1 MRRILAALGCRSLDD
16 AVGRSD
22 RLERVDRP
30 DAPRAHLLDLS
41 FLLADPLAGRD
52 GARRRTVERNDRPAG
67 ATLDDE
73 ILRTLEPRLAL
84 GRPFTGVYDIGNH
97 HLTTGARIAGRIAE
111 LVGEARLPPPAIH
124 LRFRGSAGQSFGAF
138 ALLGMRLELEGEAND
153 YVGKGLTGGE
163 IAIRPF
169 RETAAADAGDT
180 PVLLGNTALYGATA
194 GRLFAAGR
202 AGDRFA
208 VRNSGA
214 IAVVEGAGA
223 HCCEYMTAGVVI
235 VLGAVGRN
243 FGAGMSAGVAYVLD
257 DTERLA
263 LRCNPDSVTVRPL
276 SDSDEER
283 VTGLVREH
291 LIRTGSARARQILA
305 GWDRYRL
312 LFRTVAPL
320 AAPVVVAP
328 PSGAEVAAA
337 ATAP

>member
-1 MRRILAALGCRSLDD
+1 VRRVLAALGCPSLDD
-16 AVGRSD
+16 ALGRSD
-22 RLERVDRP
+22 LLQRVDRP
-30 DAPRAHLLDLS
+30 DAPRARLLDLS
-41 FLLADPLAGRD
+41 FLLAGPPVGRE
-52 GARRRTVERNDRPAG
+52 GSRRRTVERNDRPGSAS
-67 ATLDDE
+67 LDDE
-73 ILRTLEPRLAL
+73 ILPTLEPRVLA

-97 HLTTGARIAGRIAE
+97 HLTTGARIAGRLAA
-111 LVGEARLPPPAIH
+111 LLGDACLPPGAIR

-138 ALLGMRLELEGEAND
+138 ALAGMRLELEGEAND
-153 YVGKGLTGGE
+153 YVGKGLTGGV
-163 IAIRPF
+163 ITIRPF
-169 RETAAADAGDT
+169 RETAAADGGGA

-257 DTERLA
+257 ETERLA
-263 LRCNPDSVTVRPL
+263 LRCNPDSVAVRPL
-276 SDSDEER
+276 GDSDEER

-291 LIRTGSARARQILA
+291 LIRTGSGRARTILA

-312 LFRTVAPL
+312 LFRKVAPL
-320 AAPVVVAP
+320 AQPQAVAP
-328 PSGAEVAAA
+328 PVMPEA
-337 ATAP
+337 ATPAPT